1 MQATETPP
9 AKSTVILA
17 QVVISAM
24 MALLMTGIFTALP
37 LGFAPGWLGIWMT
50 RFATAWP
57 IAFVLAIG
65 VGPLAF
71 WLARRTQRL
80 TDMVRG

>member
-9 AKSTVILA
+9 ATTITLA
-17 QVVISAM
+17 QAFISAM

-57 IAFVLAIG
+57 IAFALSMG

-80 TDMVRG
+80 TDMVRR